1 MAYSIKPTTELIR
14 FVRGTKDQFE
24 QINKRNDT
32 LYFIYENNDST
43 TGELYLGNKQ
53 IGDGTGSITTLS
65 DLITG
70 TVGDGDL
77 LIYDQATE
85 NWMSKPIDEALRIM
99 TGATELEDGQSG
111 LVPVPQ
117 AGDQNKFLRAD
128 GTWAN
133 PVATTS
139 VNIDT
144 QTLEFNSNDEI
155 TLKGFSEASV
165 GSLLQKTATGLAW
178 ISAPTITNSIKYTKV
193 EDLSEVVEEGT
204 IYFVPNNSNTDNIF
218 NEYMYIDGKPELIGT
233 TGEINLSNYVTLS
246 NFNST
251 VGNLY
256 TSLGAKA
263 DQADLD
269 ALSITVDEMNER
281 LTWQEI
287 TED

>member
-1 MAYSIKPTTELIR
+1 MAYSIKPTTELIK
-14 FVRGTKDQFE
+14 FVRGTKDQYE

-77 LIYDQATE
+77 LIYDSITE
-85 NWMSKPIDEALRIM
+85 NWISKPIDEALRIM

-165 GSLLQKTATGLAW
+165 GSLLQKTATGLTW

-193 EDLSEVVEEGT
+193 EDLSEVVEERT

-269 ALSITVDEMNER
+269 TLSTTVDEMNER

-287 TED
+287 AED